1 MDVFDIIGP
10 IMVGPSSS
18 HTAGACRIGKYARGI
33 LSEEPMNAVI
43 KLSGSFKKTYR
54 GHGTDK
60 AIIAGLLGFN
70 EDDERIRDSIEI
82 AKKEGRNF
90 TIVEEDIEK
99 AHANTA
105 EITMTKTN
113 GEKVIIEG
121 ASIGGGNILITR
133 INDAKVNINGL
144 FDVLVVGHVD
154 IPGMVYKITKVL
166 YEWKININGLSL
178 HREEKS
184 GNAVAIIEVDDK
196 ISDKLCDEMRAIE
209 NIKYVTLLR
218 SLK

>member
-33 LSEEPMNAVI
+33 LSEEPMNAEI
-43 KLSGSFKKTYR
+43 KLSGSFKKTYK

-70 EDDERIRDSIEI
+70 EDDERIRESIEI

-90 TIVEEDIEK
+90 TILEEDIENT
-99 AHANTA
+99 HANTA
-105 EITMTKTN
+105 EIIMTKTN
-113 GEKVIIEG
+113 GEKVVIQG
-121 ASIGGGNILITR
+121 SSIGGGNILITK

-166 YEWKININGLSL
+166 YQWKININGLSL

-196 ISDKLCDEMRAIE
+196 IDDKLCDEMREVE
-209 NIKYVTLLR
+209 NVKYVTLLR

>member
-1 MDVFDIIGP
+1 MNVFDIIGP

-33 LSEEPMNAVI
+33 LSEEPMNATV
-43 KLSGSFKKTYR
+43 KLSGSFKKTYK

-70 EDDERIRDSIEI
+70 EDDERIRDSVEI
-82 AKKEGRNF
+82 AKREGRNF
-90 TIVEEDIEK
+90 TIIEEDIEN

-105 EITMTKTN
+105 EITMIKAN
-113 GEKVIIEG
+113 GEKIVIQG
-121 ASIGGGNILITR
+121 SSIGGGNILITK

-166 YEWKININGLSL
+166 YQWKININGLSL
-178 HREEKS
+178 HREVKS

-196 ISDKLCDEMRAIE
+196 IEDKLCDEMRE
-209 NIKYVTLLR
+209 VDNVQYVTLLH

>member
-33 LSEEPMNAVI
+33 LSEEPMNAEI
-43 KLSGSFKKTYR
+43 KLSGSFKKTYK

-70 EDDERIRDSIEI
+70 ENDERIRDSIEI

-90 TIVEEDIEK
+90 TILEEDIENT
-99 AHANTA
+99 HANTA
-105 EITMTKTN
+105 EITMTKAN
-113 GEKVIIEG
+113 SEKVVIQG
-121 ASIGGGNILITR
+121 SSIGGGNILITK

-166 YEWKININGLSL
+166 YQWKININGLSL

-196 ISDKLCDEMRAIE
+196 IDDKLCCVRL
-209 NIKYVTLLR
+209 NR
-218 SLK
+218 SKI

>member
-33 LSEEPMNAVI
+33 LSEEPINAVI

-113 GEKVIIEG
+113 SEKVVIEG

>member
-82 AKKEGRNF
+82 AKREGRNF
-90 TIVEEDIEK
+90 TIVEEDIEN

-133 INDAKVNINGL
+133 INDAKVHINGL

-154 IPGMVYKITKVL
+154 MPGMVYKITKVL

-184 GNAVAIIEVDDK
+184 GNAVAIIEVDDR

>member
-33 LSEEPMNAVI
+33 LSEEPMNAII
-43 KLSGSFKKTYR
+43 KLSGSFKKTYK

-70 EDDERIRDSIEI
+70 EDDERIRDSVTI
-82 AKKEGRNF
+82 AKKEGKNF
-90 TIVEEDIEK
+90 TIIEEDIEN

-105 EITMTKTN
+105 EIKMIKAN
-113 GEKVIIEG
+113 GEKVVIEG
-121 ASIGGGNILITR
+121 ASIGGGNILITK

-154 IPGMVYKITKVL
+154 IPGMVYKITKIL

-196 ISDKLCDEMRAIE
+196 IEDKLCDEMRAIE

>member
-1 MDVFDIIGP
+1 MDAFDIIGP

-43 KLSGSFKKTYR
+43 KLSGSFKKTYK

-70 EDDERIRDSIEI
+70 EDDKRIRDSIEI

-90 TIVEEDIEK
+90 SIVEEDIENT
-99 AHANTA
+99 HANTT
-105 EITMTKTN
+105 EITMTRSN
-113 GEKVIIEG
+113 GEKVTIQG
-121 ASIGGGNILITR
+121 ASIGGGNILITK
-133 INDAKVNINGL
+133 INDAKVKINGL

-154 IPGMVYKITKVL
+154 MPGMIYNISKIL

-184 GNAVAIIEVDDK
+184 GNAIAVIEVDDK
-196 ISDKLCDEMRAIE
+196 IDEKLCEEMKLVE
-209 NIKYVTLLR
+209 NVNYVTLLH

>member
-1 MDVFDIIGP
+1 MDAFDIIGP

-33 LSEEPMNAVI
+33 LSEEPMKASI
-43 KLSGSFKKTYR
+43 KLSGSFKKTYK

-60 AIIAGLLGFN
+60 AIIAGLLGFS

-82 AKKEGRNF
+82 AKKEGRDF
-90 TIVEEDIEK
+90 SIIEEDIENT
-99 AHANTA
+99 HANTA
-105 EITMTKTN
+105 EILMTRSN
-113 GEKVIIEG
+113 GEKVLIQG
-121 ASIGGGNILITR
+121 ASVGGGNILITK
-133 INDAKVNINGL
+133 INDAKVHINGL

-154 IPGMVYKITKVL
+154 IPGMIYNISKIL
-166 YEWKININGLSL
+166 YEWKININGISL

-184 GNAVAIIEVDDK
+184 GNAIAVIEVDDK
-196 ISDKLCDEMRAIE
+196 ISDKLCEEMRAVK
-209 NIKYVTLLR
+209 NVNYVTLLH

>member
-1 MDVFDIIGP
+1 MDAFDIIGP

-43 KLSGSFKKTYR
+43 KLSGSFKKTYK

-82 AKKEGRNF
+82 AKKEGRSF
-90 TIVEEDIEK
+90 SIVEEDIENT
-99 AHANTA
+99 HANTT
-105 EITMTKTN
+105 EIIMTRSN
-113 GEKVIIEG
+113 GEKVTIQG
-121 ASIGGGNILITR
+121 ASIGGGNILITK
-133 INDAKVNINGL
+133 INDAKVKINGL
-144 FDVLVVGHVD
+144 FDVLVAGHVD
-154 IPGMVYKITKVL
+154 MPGMIYNISKIL

-184 GNAVAIIEVDDK
+184 GNAIAVIEVDDK
-196 ISDKLCDEMRAIE
+196 IDEKLCEEMTMVE
-209 NIKYVTLLR
+209 NVNYVTLLH

>member
-113 GEKVIIEG
+113 SEKVVIEG

-166 YEWKININGLSL
+166 YEWRININGLSL

-184 GNAVAIIEVDDK
+184 GNAVAIIEVDDR

>member
-33 LSEEPMNAVI
+33 LSEEPMNATI
-43 KLSGSFKKTYR
+43 KLSGSFKKTYK

-90 TIVEEDIEK
+90 TIVEEDIEN

-105 EITMTKTN
+105 EITMIKEN
-113 GEKVIIEG
+113 GEKVVIEG
-121 ASIGGGNILITR
+121 ASIGGGNILITK
-133 INDAKVNINGL
+133 INVAKVNINGL
-144 FDVLVVGHVD
+144 FDVIVVGHVD

-184 GNAVAIIEVDDK
+184 GNAVVIFEVDDK
-196 ISDKLCDEMRAIE
+196 ISDKMCDEMRAIE
-209 NIKYVTLLR
+209 NVQYVTLLR

>member
-33 LSEEPMNAVI
+33 LSEEPINAVI

-113 GEKVIIEG
+113 SEKVVIEG

-166 YEWKININGLSL
+166 YEWRININGLSL

-184 GNAVAIIEVDDK
+184 GNAVAIIEVDDR

>member
-43 KLSGSFKKTYR
+43 KLSGSFKKTYK

-90 TIVEEDIEK
+90 TIIEEDIENT
-99 AHANTA
+99 HANTA
-105 EITMTKTN
+105 EIIMTKTN
-113 GEKVIIEG
+113 GEKVVIQG
-121 ASIGGGNILITR
+121 SSIGGGNILITK

-166 YEWKININGLSL
+166 YQWKININGLSL

-184 GNAVAIIEVDDK
+184 GNAVAIIEVDDR
-196 ISDKLCDEMRAIE
+196 IDDKLCDEMREVE
-209 NIKYVTLLR
+209 NVKYVTLLR

>member
-70 EDDERIRDSIEI
+70 EDDERIKNSIEI

-90 TIVEEDIEK
+90 TIVEEDIEN

-113 GEKVIIEG
+113 GEKVVIEG

-133 INDAKVNINGL
+133 INDARVNINGL

>member
-43 KLSGSFKKTYR
+43 KLSGSFKKTYK

-90 TIVEEDIEK
+90 TIIEEDIENT
-99 AHANTA
+99 HANTA
-105 EITMTKTN
+105 EIIMTKTN
-113 GEKVIIEG
+113 GEKVVIQG
-121 ASIGGGNILITR
+121 SSIGGGNILITK

-166 YEWKININGLSL
+166 YQWKININGLSL

-196 ISDKLCDEMRAIE
+196 IEDKLCDEMREVE
-209 NIKYVTLLR
+209 NVQYVTLLR

>member
-113 GEKVIIEG
+113 GEKVVIEG

-133 INDAKVNINGL
+133 INDAKVHINGL

-184 GNAVAIIEVDDK
+184 GNAVAIIEVDDR

>member
-43 KLSGSFKKTYR
+43 KLSGSFKKTYK

-70 EDDERIRDSIEI
+70 EDDERIRESIEI

-90 TIVEEDIEK
+90 TILEEDIEN

-105 EITMTKTN
+105 EIIMIKAN
-113 GEKVIIEG
+113 GEKVVIQG
-121 ASIGGGNILITR
+121 SSIGGGNILITK

-166 YEWKININGLSL
+166 YQWKININGFSL

-196 ISDKLCDEMRAIE
+196 IDDKLCDEMREFE
-209 NIKYVTLLR
+209 NVKYVTLLR

>member
-105 EITMTKTN
+105 EITMIKTN

-121 ASIGGGNILITR
+121 ASIGGGNILITK

-166 YEWKININGLSL
+166 YEWRININGLSL

-184 GNAVAIIEVDDK
+184 GNAVAIIEVDDR

>member
-113 GEKVIIEG
+113 GEKVVIEG

-166 YEWKININGLSL
+166 YAWKININGLSL

>member
-43 KLSGSFKKTYR
+43 KLSGSFKKTYK

-82 AKKEGRNF
+82 AKKEGRDF
-90 TIVEEDIEK
+90 KILEEDIEN
-99 AHANTA
+99 AHANTT
-105 EITMTKTN
+105 EITMIKAS
-113 GEKVIIEG
+113 GEKVVIEG
-121 ASIGGGNILITR
+121 ASIGGGDILITR
-133 INDAKVNINGL
+133 INDANVNINGL
-144 FDVLVVGHVD
+144 FDVLVVGHTD

-166 YEWKININGLSL
+166 YDWKININGLSL
-178 HREEKS
+178 HREEKL

-196 ISDKLCDEMRAIE
+196 ISDKLCEEIRDIE
-209 NIKYVTLLR
+209 DVKYVTLLH

>member
-43 KLSGSFKKTYR
+43 KLSGSFKKTYK

-70 EDDERIRDSIEI
+70 EDDERIRESIEI

-90 TIVEEDIEK
+90 TILEEDIENT
-99 AHANTA
+99 HANTA
-105 EITMTKTN
+105 EIIMIKAN
-113 GEKVIIEG
+113 GEKVVIQG
-121 ASIGGGNILITR
+121 SSIGGGNILITK

-166 YEWKININGLSL
+166 YQWKININGLSL

-196 ISDKLCDEMRAIE
+196 IDDKLCDEMREVE
-209 NIKYVTLLR
+209 NVQYVTLLR